1 MRERGRTRRLLGLG
15 ARTGGALIRTRLG
28 GQADWRALGEAL
40 FDGLAELKG
49 PAMKL
54 AQIMAQWDDLLP
66 PDLAAELSRLQRQA
80 EPMPWAAIRN
90 TLEAQYGDL
99 ARHFREVEERPFA
112 SASMGQVHRAV
123 TRDGENLVL
132 KVQYP
137 GLVEVL
143 EGDLAQVR
151 RLMRLGRWLKVPQA
165 RLDALFEELAASLR
179 GELDYR
185 AEAAA
190 LARYRARY
198 ADWPGLVIPEPLL
211 DLCGE
216 RVLAMRYVPG
226 TPLRELERA
235 DDASRQR
242 IAMTLA
248 DWLTEELFTHGE
260 LHADPHAGNFAADD
274 AGRLVIYDLGAVIPV
289 PEARLKAMV
298 RLLDATL
305 AGDPMAMDAALLAL
319 GGRQGQGAPLA
330 LYRESAE
337 AVSALFAPGEQ
348 DFGDVRVHR
357 RLRELSPRVW
367 AAMDRLQ
374 PPADT
379 LLLSRT
385 LNGHYWNL
393 VRLGARL
400 DMHARTRPLLAWA
413 RQRGPLGSDPGGG

>member
-40 FDGLAELKG
+40 FEGLSELKG

-54 AQIMAQWDDLLP
+54 AQIMSQWDDLLP
-66 PDLAAELSRLQRQA
+66 PDLAEELARLQRQA
-80 EPMPWAAIRN
+80 EPMPWVNIRAS
-90 TLEAQYGDL
+90 LVEQYGDL
-99 ARHFREVEERPFA
+99 EAVFREIEERPFA

-123 TRDGENLVL
+123 TLEGETLVL

-137 GLVEVL
+137 GLADVL
-143 EGDLAQVR
+143 EGDLTQVR
-151 RLMRLGRWLKVPQA
+151 RLMRLGRWFKVPQA

-179 GELDYR
+179 GELDYH
-185 AEAAA
+185 AEAEA
-190 LARYRARY
+190 LARYRLRY
-198 ADWPGLVIPEPLL
+198 ADWPGLVIPEPLPAL
-211 DLCGE
+211 SGE
-216 RVLAMRYVPG
+216 RVLAMRYEPG
-226 TPLRELERA
+226 TPLRDLEA
-235 DDASRQR
+235 GDDVTRQR
-242 IAMTLA
+242 VAQTLA
-248 DWLTEELFTHGE
+248 DWITEELFTHGE
-260 LHADPHAGNFAADD
+260 LHADPHAGNFAVNAQ
-274 AGRLVIYDLGAVIPV
+274 GQLVIYDLGAVIPV
-289 PEARLKAMV
+289 PEARLAAMMQ
-298 RLLDATL
+298 LLEATL
-305 AGDPMAMDAALLAL
+305 AGDPMAMDSALLKL

-337 AVSALFAPGEQ
+337 AVAPLFAPGEQ

-357 RLRELSPRVW
+357 RLRDLTPKVW

-400 DMHARTRPLLAWA
+400 DMQSRTRPLLAWA
-413 RQRGPLGSDPGGG
+413 RG

>member
-15 ARTGGALIRTRLG
+15 TRTGGAMLRTRLG

-40 FDGLAELKG
+40 FEGLSELKG

-54 AQIMAQWDDLLP
+54 AQVMSQWDDLLP
-66 PDLAAELSRLQRQA
+66 PELADELARLQRQA
-80 EPMPWAAIRN
+80 TPMPWESIRG
-90 TLEAQYGDL
+90 TLEAQYGELEAVFDD
-99 ARHFREVEERPFA
+99 VETAPFA

-123 TRDGENLVL
+123 TRDGQTVVL

-137 GLVEVL
+137 GLAEVL
-143 EGDLAQVR
+143 ESDLAQLR
-151 RLMRLGRWLKVPQA
+151 RLMRLGRWFRVPQA

-179 GELDYR
+179 DELDYR
-185 AEAAA
+185 AEAEH

-198 ADWPGLVIPEPLL
+198 AHLESLVIPEPLPA
-211 DLCGE
+211 LCGPH
-216 RVLAMRYVPG
+216 VLAMRHVAG
-226 TPLRELERA
+226 TPLRELEGA
-235 DDASRQR
+235 DDAVRQR
-242 IAMTLA
+242 VATTLA
-248 DWLTEELFTHGE
+248 DWLTEELFTYGE
-260 LHADPHAGNFAADD
+260 LHADPHAGNFAAD
-274 AGRLVIYDLGAVIPV
+274 AEGRLVIYDFGAVIPV
-289 PEARLKAMV
+289 PRERLAAMM
-298 RLLDATL
+298 RLLEATL
-305 AGDPMAMDAALLAL
+305 AADPMAMDAAMREL
-319 GGRQGQGAPLA
+319 GGRQGEGAPLA
-330 LYRESAE
+330 LYREAAE
-337 AVSALFAPGEQ
+337 AVGPLFAPGVQ

-400 DMHARTRPLLAWA
+400 DMAARVRPLFAQMG
-413 RQRGPLGSDPGGG
+413 R